1 MMRRRKFIA
10 GLGAAVTPVLWPL
23 AAPAQQANIPVIGF
37 LSTSPETSE
46 SLSEFRSGLKDAGYI
61 EGQNVEFR
69 WGNIQSSPQLAHEL
83 VRLQAAAIV
92 AIGGIDSLL
101 AAKAATS
108 TVPIVYVGGGDPV
121 KLGLAASLNRPGGNI
136 TGVTLTLNAL
146 AGKRLDLLLK
156 LVPEAT
162 TVGYLVGSQV
172 VGEVDE
178 LLASARIL
186 GRQIMVLEC
195 HTASDLESAF
205 ATMAEHRAGAVLVG
219 AFPTAFAN
227 RKQVLALAA
236 AHRVPAIYAQ
246 SRYVYEG
253 GLMSYSPAGIL
264 SQVATQYVAR
274 ILKGEK
280 PADLPIQ
287 QPTHY
292 EFIINLA
299 TAKTLGLMFPPF
311 LHALADKA
319 IE

>member
-10 GLGAAVTPVLWPL
+10 GLGAAVTRVLWPL

-37 LSTSPETSE
+37 LSTSLETSA

-69 WGNIQSSPQLAHEL
+69 WGNNQSMPQLAGEL
-83 VRLQAAAIV
+83 VRLQVAMIV
-92 AIGGIDSLL
+92 ALGGIDSLR

-108 TVPIVYVGGGDPV
+108 TVPIVYAGGADPV

-136 TGVTLTLNAL
+136 TGITFTFNAL

-162 TVGYLVGSQV
+162 TVGYLVGDQV

-219 AFPTAFAN
+219 AFPIAFTN

-246 SRYVYEG
+246 SIYVYEG

-264 SQVATQYVAR
+264 RQVAAQYVAR

-292 EFIINLA
+292 EFIINLT

>member
-10 GLGAAVTPVLWPL
+10 GFGAAVTRVLWPL

-37 LSTSPETSE
+37 LSTSLETSA

-69 WGNIQSSPQLAHEL
+69 WGNIQSRPQLAHEL
-83 VRLQAAAIV
+83 VRLQVAAIV

-108 TVPIVYVGGGDPV
+108 TVPIVYAGGADPV

-136 TGVTLTLNAL
+136 TGITFTLNAL

-162 TVGYLVGSQV
+162 TVGYLVGNQV

-195 HTASDLESAF
+195 HTASDQL
-205 ATMAEHRAGAVLVG
+205 
-219 AFPTAFAN
+219 
-227 RKQVLALAA
+227 
-236 AHRVPAIYAQ
+236 
-246 SRYVYEG
+246 
-253 GLMSYSPAGIL
+253 L
-264 SQVATQYVAR
+264 S
-274 ILKGEK
+274 
-280 PADLPIQ
+280 
-287 QPTHY
+287 
-292 EFIINLA
+292 
-299 TAKTLGLMFPPF
+299 
-311 LHALADKA
+311 
-319 IE
+319 